1 MNFCFQK
8 TIRIFKKMKFFICH
22 FFEFSRYWTAKLDV
36 KTIEKW
42 RHCHSP
48 RRLVLLVPCTL
59 HRIQRCPAQI
69 NVFVPI
75 DLFSTATRRPP
86 SISLLQSR
94 SQPVTTVAL
103 AIVPRYDRLAPI
115 GTTNP
120 RQITVVNMEPFHE
133 RVQLCSC
140 TGCSTIDELQV

>member
-1 MNFCFQK
+1 MFFEK
-8 TIRIFKKMKFFICH
+8 TIGIFEKTSSFICH
-22 FFEFSRYWTAKLDV
+22 FLDFSRYWTAKLDV

-69 NVFVPI
+69 NVFVSI
-75 DLFSTATRRPP
+75 DLLSTATRRPP
-86 SISLLQSR
+86 SISLLQSG
-94 SQPVTTVAL
+94 SETISTITL
-103 AIVPRYDRLAPI
+103 AFVPRYDRLAPI